1 MNDLAGRAVQ
11 GADGRAV
18 QDAFRV
24 LVVDDDPDMA
34 GFLVRLLKQQGLQAD
49 IASDGHEALA
59 RIAASPPDLVLLDV
73 QMPGPDG
80 FEICRRL
87 KGSEATALLP
97 VVLVT
102 ALEDQKSRVQ
112 GIEAGA
118 DDFLSKPVRREEL
131 LARVQTLRRL
141 HETRKELEGRRLAAE
156 VEEKE
161 AIRRAFSRYLS
172 PRLAERVLSQSPR
185 GEDVFRNLSDR
196 AAVVALFAD
205 LRGFTRMSETVP
217 VSRIVPML
225 NEFFTELTEAVHE
238 QEGTVF
244 SMAGDSLLVGFNVPV
259 HQDDAA
265 ERAVATGRAMIERFA
280 PVAARWEKQH
290 GLATGI
296 GVGIEAG
303 EVVVGNVGAPSFMSY
318 TIIGDTVNV
327 AARLMQ
333 TAAANEVLI
342 GPGAARALRA
352 MLGREPGLERRAVT
366 LKGKAEPV
374 EVVSLQVTPA
384 RGGR

>member
-1 MNDLAGRAVQ
+1 MSDAPAAPGAAGTQ
-11 GADGRAV
+11 G
-18 QDAFRV
+18 AFRV

-34 GFLVRLLKQQGLQAD
+34 GFLARLLTQQGLKAE
-49 IASDGHEALA
+49 IAGDGHEALA
-59 RIAASPPDLVLLDV
+59 RIAASAPDLVLLDV

-102 ALEDQKSRVQ
+102 ALEDHESRVR

-131 LARVQTLRRL
+131 LARVNTLRRL
-141 HETRKELEGRRLAAE
+141 HETRKELERRRLAAE
-156 VEEKE
+156 VHEKE
-161 AIRRAFSRYLS
+161 AIMKAFSRYLS
-172 PRLAERVLSQSPR
+172 PRLAERVLRDGSR

-205 LRGFTRMSETVP
+205 LRGFTRLSETVP
-217 VSRIVPML
+217 VSSIVPML
-225 NEFFTELTEAVHE
+225 NEYFQVLTSAVHE
-238 QEGTVF
+238 NEGTVF
-244 SMAGDSLLVGFNVPV
+244 SMAGDSMLVGFNVPV
-259 HQDDAA
+259 PQPDAA
-265 ERAVATGRAMIERFA
+265 ERALRTGRTMIQRFA
-280 PVAARWEKQH
+280 PVAERWQRDY
-290 GLATGI
+290 GLSTGI
-296 GVGIEAG
+296 GVGLESG

-333 TAAANEVLI
+333 RAAPNEVLI
-342 GPGAARALRA
+342 GPNAYRALEPV
-352 MLGREPGLERRAVT
+352 LGKATPLERREIA
-366 LKGKAEPV
+366 LKGKAGPV
-374 EVVSLQVTPA
+374 EVVSLRIA
-384 RGGR
+384 AA

>member
-1 MNDLAGRAVQ
+1 MSNLAAA
-11 GADGRAV
+11 GAAGAAKT
-18 QDAFRV
+18 AFRV
-24 LVVDDDPDMA
+24 LVVDDDPDMT
-34 GFLVRLLKQQGLQAD
+34 GILVRLLSQQGMQAEV
-49 IASDGHEALA
+49 AADGHLALA
-59 RIAASPPDLVLLDV
+59 MIAASVPDLVLLDV

-80 FEICRRL
+80 FEICRLL
-87 KGSEATALLP
+87 KGNEATALLP

-102 ALEDQKSRVQ
+102 ALEDHDSRVR

-131 LARVQTLRRL
+131 VARVNTLRRL

-156 VEEKE
+156 VQEKE
-161 AIRRAFSRYLS
+161 AIRKAFSRYLS
-172 PRLAERVLSQSPR
+172 PRLAERVLAQSPR

-205 LRGFTRMSETVP
+205 LRGFTRLSETVP

-225 NEFFTELTEAVHE
+225 NEFFIVLTEASHE
-238 QEGTVF
+238 NEGTVF
-244 SMAGDSLLVGFNVPV
+244 SMAGDSMLVGFNVPV
-259 HQDDAA
+259 AQPDAS
-265 ERAVATGRAMIERFA
+265 ERALATARTMIQRFA
-280 PVAARWEKQH
+280 PVATRWRVEH

-303 EVVVGNVGAPSFMSY
+303 EAVVGNVGAPSFMSY
-318 TIIGDTVNV
+318 TIIGDPVNV

-333 TAAANEVLI
+333 RAAPNEVLI
-342 GPGAARALRA
+342 GPRAFAALAPV
-352 MLGREPGLERRAVT
+352 LGRAGTLDRRQVE

-374 EVVSLQVTPA
+374 EVVSLRVAPA
-384 RGGR
+384 